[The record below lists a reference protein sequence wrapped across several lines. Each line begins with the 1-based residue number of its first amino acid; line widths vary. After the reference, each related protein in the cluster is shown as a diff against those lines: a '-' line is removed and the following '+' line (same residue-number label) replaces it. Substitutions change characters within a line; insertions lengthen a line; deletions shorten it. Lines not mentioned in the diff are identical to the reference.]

1 MFNYQVYSIARFNA
15 KYRNL
20 ISKNLLNSFLSGDC
34 TEQKELPESLCKF
47 THYWYPDST
56 DLLDEKSMNLE
67 NGIEIG
73 VKAVILFW
81 IKGFAASIL
90 GLIVMI
96 NVILKLRNK
105 KTKLKS
111 N

>member
-1 MFNYQVYSIARFNA
+1 
-15 KYRNL
+15 
-20 ISKNLLNSFLSGDC
+20 
-34 TEQKELPESLCKF
+34 
-47 THYWYPDST
+47 
-56 DLLDEKSMNLE
+56 MNLE

-73 VKAVILFW
+73 VKAVIMFW
-81 IKGFAASIL
+81 IKGFAATVL
-90 GLIVMI
+90 GLIVII

>member
-1 MFNYQVYSIARFNA
+1 MIFF
-15 KYRNL
+15 L
-20 ISKNLLNSFLSGDC
+20 IFLLSGNC
-34 TEQKELPESLCKF
+34 TEQKDLPENLCKF

-56 DLLDEKSMNLE
+56 DLLDDKSMNLE

-81 IKGFAASIL
+81 IKGFAATVLGSIV
-90 GLIVMI
+90 II
-96 NVILKLRNK
+96 NVILKIRNK

>member
-1 MFNYQVYSIARFNA
+1 
-15 KYRNL
+15 
-20 ISKNLLNSFLSGDC
+20 
-34 TEQKELPESLCKF
+34 
-47 THYWYPDST
+47 
-56 DLLDEKSMNLE
+56 MNLE

-90 GLIVMI
+90 GLIVII